1 MLKKKIVKGMLGFTT
16 AIMLL
21 GFDPVTPVI
30 ESVGIVQEVEA
41 SSFKMNTKS
50 VTLVSKEKYQ
60 LSISG
65 VSKNKQNKIK
75 WSSSSKNLVITVN
88 PKDGRKAIIS
98 ANKAG
103 NYKVTAKYG
112 KKSYTCTVCVKSLN
126 KTSLTLNKGKKY
138 TLKLSNTKGK
148 AKWKSSKN
156 SIVAVKAAKNSKSAV
171 ITAKKPGSAT
181 ITATVDGKKLT
192 CKITVKGITTIVT
205 PTSTPAAT
213 PKPSAKPTVAPKPT
227 ETPKPTEAAE
237 PTETPKPTEIP
248 KPIETPS
255 PIPIATPTPRPTV
268 PATGLWLRNTSL
280 YLDYPGPSILE
291 NPNVSAEAY
300 PVIEPSNS
308 DERDLKWESYDTSVA
323 TVSEDGVITAVNT
336 GTTKVKCYIATNPSI
351 YAECTIEV
359 GAKPVLVDATSIVL
373 APTNNLI
380 LTVNDTYQ
388 IRPTVYPSDAT
399 YQSVKWETSDSSV
412 ATVDDLGNVTAVGEG
427 SAEITCSLVTNP
439 SIKAT
444 RSVFVFAKD
453 AESSQEYTFEV
464 LSDFDYT
471 TKFEGGSSVGFDIR
485 TNAPI
490 DKINIT
496 VSNNCIQYNTV
507 FVNGEKYGYSFY
519 ARKQGNC
526 VVNIYLDG
534 KLKNSWNVTVT
545 SDDANWALY
554 ETWLNNVI
562 NDIKSSGSNWDG
574 SNEIQKVTMLGQYI
588 LDNYDYNVDPNKS
601 FHKDGC
607 GNCNASAF
615 VLKDFAQRYLGLDAQ
630 VVNPSYWSRF
640 PGHVVARV
648 TIGDKYYD
656 FDASS
661 TGKAGSRGD
670 VVIKILDK

>member
-1 MLKKKIVKGMLGFTT
+1 MLKKKIMKGMAGLAT
-16 AIMLL
+16 AIILL
-21 GFDPVTPVI
+21 GSDPVTPVI

-41 SSFKMNTKS
+41 ASFKMNTKS
-50 VTLVSKEKYQ
+50 VTLISKEKYQ
-60 LSISG
+60 LSIRG
-65 VSKNKQNKIK
+65 VSKSKQNKIK

-88 PKDGRKAIIS
+88 PKDGRKVIIS

-156 SIVAVKAAKNSKSAV
+156 SIVAVKSAKNSKSAV

-192 CKITVKGITTIVT
+192 CKITVKGKTAIVT
-205 PTSTPAAT
+205 PTAT
-213 PKPSAKPTVAPKPT
+213 PKPNTKPTVAPKPT
-227 ETPKPTEAAE
+227 ETPKPIEA
-237 PTETPKPTEIP
+237 PKPTEIP
-248 KPIETPS
+248 KPIATPKPIETPK
-255 PIPIATPTPRPTV
+255 PIPTATPTPKPTV
-268 PATGLWLRNTSL
+268 PATGLWLINTSL
-280 YLDYPGPSILE
+280 YFNYPEPSTLE
-291 NPNVSAEAY
+291 NSRVSAEAY
-300 PVIEPSNS
+300 PIIEPSNS

-427 SAEITCSLVTNP
+427 SAEITCSLIANP

-444 RSVFVFAKD
+444 RSVFVSAKTT
-453 AESSQEYTFEV
+453 EPSPEYTFEV
-464 LSDFDYT
+464 LTFLDYT
-471 TKFEGGSSVGFDIR
+471 TKFEGGKSISFNIK
-485 TNAPI
+485 TNAPM

-496 VSNNCIQYNTV
+496 VSNNCIQYNNV
-507 FVNGEKYGYSFY
+507 FVNTGRYNYGFY
-519 ARKQGNC
+519 TRKKGTC
-526 VVNIYLDG
+526 VLSIYLDG
-534 KLKNSWNVTVT
+534 KLQKSWNIEVT
-545 SDDANWALY
+545 SDDANWTIY
-554 ETWLNNVI
+554 EAWWNEMISDMGADWTDADNIHKVI
-562 NDIKSSGSNWDG
+562 N
-574 SNEIQKVTMLGQYI
+574 VGQY
-588 LDNYDYNVDPNKS
+588 LLKHYDYNADPNKS
-601 FHKDGC
+601 FHKNGC

-615 VLKDFAQRYLGLDAQ
+615 VLKDTAQRLGLKAE
-630 VVNPSYWSRF
+630 VVTPKMYAANESTSS
-640 PGHVVARV
+640 HVVAKV
-648 TIGDKYYD
+648 Y
-656 FDASS
+656 FDNKIYHIDAGFS
-661 TGKAGSRGD
+661 GKAPRSD
-670 VVIKILDK
+670 VSVMYWDANEYTG